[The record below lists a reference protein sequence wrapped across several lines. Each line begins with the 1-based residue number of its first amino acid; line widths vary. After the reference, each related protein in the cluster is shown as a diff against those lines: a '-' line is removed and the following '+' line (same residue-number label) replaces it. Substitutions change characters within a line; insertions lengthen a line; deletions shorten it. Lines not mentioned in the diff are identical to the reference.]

1 MAPNVG
7 TSTEGVNSKNV
18 CRSQTEIAR
27 LKEPNVGTFTEGVY
41 GKNFQRNW
49 TEIAPFFNGK
59 EPVGTFIFKS
69 VEWTQN
75 GQKRP
80 YFFGWPKMIYTY

>member
-41 GKNFQRNW
+41 VRTFKG
-49 TEIAPFFNGK
+49 TE
-59 EPVGTFIFKS
+59 
-69 VEWTQN
+69 
-75 GQKRP
+75 QK
-80 YFFGWPKMIYTY
+80 

>member
-59 EPVGTFIFKS
+59 EPVGTFIIFKS
-69 VEWTQN
+69 VHLVDSRQTLAQT
-75 GQKRP
+75 
-80 YFFGWPKMIYTY
+80 FSFL